1 MVIYKISTYIKGSI
15 YKVNIYN
22 KNSLFSKHEFLFREQ
37 AAS

>member
-1 MVIYKISTYIKGSI
+1 MGIYKKISIYIKGEHI
-15 YKVNIYN
+15 Y